1 MDDLQLSKAVL
12 AGDAAAEELFDKKYR
27 PRLFKAAAYFLGPRD
42 PETEDVVQQ
51 ALLIAFQKLDGYDP
65 AKASLYTWMAR
76 ITVNLCYQR
85 LDKRRREQATAHE
98 DLEAALAPR
107 AARAAREADEAEL
120 KDARLSLLR
129 RGLARL
135 GEACS
140 KLLRLRDQGGMSYAD
155 LGKAIQAPIGT
166 VMSRL
171 SRCREQLKAWVLAQ
185 PEAR

>member
-1 MDDLQLSKAVL
+1 VDDLQLSKAVL

-51 ALLIAFQKLDGYDP
+51 ALLIAFQKLDSYDP
-65 AKASLYTWMAR
+65 SKASLYTWMAR

-98 DLEAALAPR
+98 DLEAVLAPLAER
-107 AARAAREADEAEL
+107 GLRDADERAL
-120 KDARLSLLR
+120 KEARLSLLR

-135 GEACS
+135 GEACA
-140 KLLRLRDQGGMSYAD
+140 KLLRLRDQDGMSYAD
-155 LGKAIQAPIGT
+155 LGRAIKAPIGT